1 MSHAL
6 RAITAAAAVTLI
18 APAALA
24 QVVKIDGSS
33 TVYPVTEGIAEDF
46 QKAKKNAIKVTVGIS
61 GTGGGFKKFCRGET
75 DVQNASRPI
84 LAAEMADCKA
94 AGVEYIELPVAFDA
108 LTVVMNPRNTF
119 LQAISVDELK
129 KIWEPAA
136 QGKITKWNQVN
147 PAWPDA
153 PIKLFGAGSDSGT
166 FDYFTEA
173 INGKSKSSR
182 GETDVSNASRPI
194 TKKEME
200 DCRAAGI
207 SYLEMPVA
215 YDALT
220 VVINPKNSFL
230 ESATVAEMKK
240 LWEPAAQGKVSR
252 WNQVNPAWPD
262 APVKLFGAGADSGTF
277 EYFTEAIVGKSKASR
292 GDYTASEDDN
302 VLVQGVSQDVNAI
315 GYFGYAYYAENQS
328 RLKAV
333 PIVEKAGK
341 PAVSPSE
348 ATVLNGSY
356 QPLSRP
362 IFIYVSAKSLAK
374 SEVKEFSEYYMKN
387 AAKIAK
393 EVKYVPLPPQAYTV
407 GLEHIAKMKKG
418 TVMGGKNEV
427 GVRIEDLLAREAKL

>member
-1 MSHAL
+1 VFPISEA
-6 RAITAAAAVTLI
+6 
-18 APAALA
+18 
-24 QVVKIDGSS
+24 
-33 TVYPVTEGIAEDF
+33 YAEEF
-46 QKAKKNAIKVTVGIS
+46 QIQKRGKVRVTVGVS

-84 LAAEMADCKA
+84 LASEMADCKA

-108 LTVVMNPRNTF
+108 LTVVMNPRNAF

-182 GETDVSNASRPI
+182 G
-194 TKKEME
+194 
-200 DCRAAGI
+200 
-207 SYLEMPVA
+207 
-215 YDALT
+215 
-220 VVINPKNSFL
+220 
-230 ESATVAEMKK
+230 
-240 LWEPAAQGKVSR
+240 
-252 WNQVNPAWPD
+252 
-262 APVKLFGAGADSGTF
+262 
-277 EYFTEAIVGKSKASR
+277 
-292 GDYTASEDDN
+292 DYTASEDDN

-315 GYFGYAYYAENQS
+315 GYFGYAYYAENQG

-348 ATVLNGSY
+348 ATVLNGTY

-362 IFIYVSAKSLAK
+362 IFIYVNKKSYDTRP
-374 SEVKEFSEYYMKN
+374 EVRKFVNYYLENGADM
-387 AAKIAK
+387 AK
-393 EVKYVPLPPQAYTV
+393 EVKYVPLPAQAYSV